1 MKPRYT
7 VKTSTAFTPEQAEE
21 LRKIAKQE
29 KVSVADIVRECV
41 DKELPRLKER
51 LRKRKAAR
59 NTDE

>member
-51 LRKRKAAR
+51 LRKRKTSR
-59 NTDE
+59 NTGE